1 VRSDS
6 DLRALLPSNTASRQ
20 RNKHRLNRSAVVSPK
35 TTGRQRNSP
44 RSTELRHPA
53 RPSNPVRSR

>member
-6 DLRALLPSNTASRQ
+6 DLRALLPSITASRQ
-20 RNKHRLNRSAVVSPK
+20 RDDQQTNLRALLPTNAAS
-35 TTGRQRNSP
+35 RQRNSP

-53 RPSNPVRSR
+53 NPS